1 MQNMSNKILILV
13 ILFYSIFTS
22 SQRIYAQSDKTDIEI
37 LKTKINFEN
46 SHKHSF
52 GEVGSSKNF
61 IGKILFGSLKFY
73 KKNISQQ
80 ISAECLYEIS
90 CSTFS
95 QMALKEYGMLKGIAL
110 TADRLAR
117 CNRISGTTINDFRLN
132 ENGKVIDTPTMYKL
146 TND

>member
-1 MQNMSNKILILV
+1 MSNKIFIIL
-13 ILFYSIFTS
+13 ILFYSIITS
-22 SQRIYAQSDKTDIEI
+22 SQGIFAQSDATDIAI
-37 LKTKINFEN
+37 LRTKINTETA
-46 SHKHSF
+46 HKHSF
-52 GEVGSSKNF
+52 NEGVSSKNL

-95 QMALKEYGMLKGIAL
+95 QLALKEYGTLKGIAL

-117 CNRISGTTINDFRLN
+117 CNRISGTTINEFRIN

-146 TND
+146 NND